1 MMQPDGTKDAE
12 DAPTRPSPA
21 RPGDGNPEAGRR
33 VPPVAADRAGA
44 TNDGRPE
51 VAGFDF
57 AVEEIAPTERLKE
70 GFTGQE
76 R

>member
-1 MMQPDGTKDAE
+1 
-12 DAPTRPSPA
+12 
-21 RPGDGNPEAGRR
+21 
-33 VPPVAADRAGA
+33 VPPVAADRSGA